1 MLKVDKMNRVSPW
14 KIGFVDLGAILFVI
28 GGVVSLITT
37 VLTIPIASIY
47 DSCHRCSTDGT
58 LIYPT
63 PMTN

>member
-1 MLKVDKMNRVSPW
+1 MLEIDKMNGVSPW
-14 KIGFVDLGAILFVI
+14 KIGFVDLGAILFII

-47 DSCHRCSTDGT
+47 DSGHRCATDGT
-58 LIYPT
+58 LIYLT